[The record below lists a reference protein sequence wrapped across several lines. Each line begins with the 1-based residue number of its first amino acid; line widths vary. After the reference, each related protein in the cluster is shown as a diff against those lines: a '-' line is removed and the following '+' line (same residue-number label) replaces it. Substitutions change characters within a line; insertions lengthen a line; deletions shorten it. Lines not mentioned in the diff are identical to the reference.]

1 MTIHKNTTT
10 TTKNKKLLVTV
21 RKVGGRSGGSRKRPD
36 ARVLML
42 QSNETD
48 LAIWSA
54 LYEANLK
61 RDIFESAA
69 AIGIDASRELLF
81 F

>member
-1 MTIHKNTTT
+1 MPPNN
-10 TTKNKKLLVTV
+10 NKKKEVVLRTGHLLHKKPTAS
-21 RKVGGRSGGSRKRPD
+21 RRKRPD
-36 ARVLML
+36 ARILLL
-42 QSNETD
+42 QSHETD

-54 LYEANLK
+54 LYEATLK